1 MRLRRILR
9 AAPLLAA
16 LALAAVAAAD
26 GARAQEDHFQTN
38 LGGRFR
44 LMEVDQPE
52 RDLKV
57 SSRKL
62 NVLFDAVTG
71 RSWVLR
77 YDVDPATNR
86 DAYVWVEIP
95 MVPPPPAE

>member
-1 MRLRRILR
+1 MLGTLG
-9 AAPLLAA
+9 A
-16 LALAAVAAAD
+16 LALMVAATPEA
-26 GARAQEDHFQTN
+26 ARAQEDHFQTN
-38 LGGRFR
+38 MGGRFR
-44 LMEVDQPE
+44 LMELDQPE

-57 SSRKL
+57 ASRKI

-86 DAYVWVEIP
+86 RAYVWIEIP
-95 MVPPPPAE
+95 MLPPPAE